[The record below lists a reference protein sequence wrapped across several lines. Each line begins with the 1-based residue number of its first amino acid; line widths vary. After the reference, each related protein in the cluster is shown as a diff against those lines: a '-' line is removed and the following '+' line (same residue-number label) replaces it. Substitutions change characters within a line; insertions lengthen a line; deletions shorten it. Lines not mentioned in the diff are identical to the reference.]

1 MKTVWKK
8 LNSRPKRAFFFS
20 PETIS
25 KVDDI
30 KIKSKV
36 RAFQVS
42 FLYPFI
48 FLSLSSFLYFLPLYK
63 ALKFSEIKVQLN
75 SRPKRAGVFFLKV
88 DDIKI
93 KSKVS
98 AFFLPLTVYLPFIPH
113 LSLLFVPL
121 QDLKKA

>member
-75 SRPKRAGVFFLKV
+75 SRPKQAFFSRPKLSPKSTISKLKAKSVLFFFL
-88 DDIKI
+88 
-93 KSKVS
+93 
-98 AFFLPLTVYLPFIPH
+98 
-113 LSLLFVPL
+113 
-121 QDLKKA
+121 